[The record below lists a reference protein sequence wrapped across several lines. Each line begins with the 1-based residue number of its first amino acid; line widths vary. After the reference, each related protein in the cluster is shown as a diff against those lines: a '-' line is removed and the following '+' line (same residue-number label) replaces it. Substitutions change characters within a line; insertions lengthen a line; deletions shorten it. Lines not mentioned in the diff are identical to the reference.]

1 MGATVLVVF
10 TQEAR
15 WLRFAVILGLWSAL
29 IAAFAMAWSR
39 HDARTADLRAEE
51 IEQTYELE
59 LHREISARREYEV
72 GVSEAAREDAEN
84 RHREELTGLREQLDR
99 LNNTLSELLDGNLVC
114 QRLTLPAESTRIRRV
129 GDGMAR
135 LSEAS
140 GPVAEVETGTHS
152 GPGVGVLVDMASD
165 PEREA
170 DVIDAAADRSAV
182 RHSHHAWSGDDDQD
196 DPTPG
201 RRRRAES

>member
-51 IEQTYELE
+51 IERTYELE

-135 LSEAS
+135 SEAS
-140 GPVAEVETGTHS
+140 GRVAEVETGTHS

-182 RHSHHAWSGDDDQD
+182 RHTHHAWSGDDDQD

-201 RRRRAES
+201 CRRHAES